1 MGDIYIGGVPFLALG
16 HHDGRF
22 LRTAGLFAFARRQP
36 GPRYLVLHLEVA
48 EAINR
53 RADCSHPRWG
63 WGLRLGMDTL
73 LVHLFSQRAAL
84 PADAT
89 PEWETVDWHPE
100 AQVAMFLE
108 PPVQSDAPLPNRADV
123 AARRTASS
131 ERG

>member
-16 HHDGRF
+16 HHDSRF

-36 GPRYLVLHLEVA
+36 GRRYLVLHLEIA
-48 EAINR
+48 EGINR

-63 WGLRLGMDTL
+63 WALGLGMDTL

-89 PEWETVDWHPE
+89 PDSETVDWHPE
-100 AQVAMFLE
+100 AQVALFLE
-108 PPVQSDAPLPNRADV
+108 PPVELARPLPAHLDLG
-123 AARRTASS
+123 AALSAAQQ
-131 ERG
+131 RG